1 MLKIGLT
8 GGIGSGKSMVADYL
22 AQLGAAVIDTDVI
35 SHELT
40 AVGGAAMP
48 DIEQAFG
55 SIVIANDGSLNR
67 DVMRDMVFKQLDIRK
82 QLEEILHPLI
92 FHETLRQAMQSQG
105 DYLLLVVPLL
115 IESGR
120 WHDRVDKICVVDCEP
135 ETQIQRVIKR
145 NNLSVDA
152 VQRIISAQATRSQ
165 RLNEADYVVLNGHRT
180 TLENLKQQCLE
191 LHQDLCSLLDD

>member
-22 AQLGAAVIDTDVI
+22 SELGAAVVDTDVI

-40 AVGGAAMP
+40 AAGGAAMS
-48 DIEQAFG
+48 DIELAFG
-55 SIVIANDGSLNR
+55 PDVISKDGSLNR
-67 DVMRDMVFKQLDIRK
+67 DVMRKMAFEQPHIRK
-82 QLEEILHPLI
+82 QLEEIIHPLI
-92 FHETLRQAMQSQG
+92 FHETLRQAMQAQG

-115 IESGR
+115 VESGR
-120 WHDRVDKICVVDCEP
+120 WQDRVDKICVVDCEP

-152 VQRIISAQATRSQ
+152 VQSIISAQATRSQ
-165 RLNEADYVVLNGHRT
+165 RLNKADYVVSNGHRT

-191 LHQDLCSLLDD
+191 LHQDLCSLLND

>member
-8 GGIGSGKSMVADYL
+8 GGIGSGKTMVADYL
-22 AQLGAAVIDTDVI
+22 AELGASVVDTDVI

-40 AVGGAAMP
+40 SPGGAAMA

-55 SIVIANDGSLNR
+55 PTVIADNGSLNR
-67 DVMRDMVFKQLDIRK
+67 DVMRDMVFKQPDIRK
-82 QLEEILHPLI
+82 NLEEILHPLI
-92 FHETLRQAMQSQG
+92 FHETLRQAMQCQG

-120 WHDRVDKICVVDCEP
+120 WQDRVDKICVVDCEP
-135 ETQIQRVIKR
+135 ETQIQRVTKR

-152 VQRIISAQATRSQ
+152 VERIMSAQATRNQ
-165 RLNEADYVVLNGHRT
+165 RLNQADYVVLNGHKT
-180 TLENLKQQCLE
+180 TLENLKQQCLD
-191 LHQDLCSLLDD
+191 LHQHLCNLLDD

>member
-22 AQLGAAVIDTDVI
+22 LQLGAAVIDTDVI

-40 AVGGAAMP
+40 TAGGAAMP
-48 DIEQAFG
+48 DIELAFG
-55 SIVIANDGSLNR
+55 SIVIATDGALNR
-67 DVMRDMVFKQLDIRK
+67 DVMRDMAFRQPQIRK

-92 FHETLRQAMQSQG
+92 FHETLRQAMQAQG

-135 ETQIQRVIKR
+135 ETQIQRVKKR

-191 LHQDLCSLLDD
+191 LHQNLCGLLDD

>member
-22 AQLGAAVIDTDVI
+22 SELGAAVVDTDVI

-40 AVGGAAMP
+40 AAGGAAMS
-48 DIEQAFG
+48 DIELAFG
-55 SIVIANDGSLNR
+55 TDVISEDGSLNR
-67 DVMRDMVFKQLDIRK
+67 DVMRKMAFEQPHIRK
-82 QLEEILHPLI
+82 QLEEIIHPLI
-92 FHETLRQAMQSQG
+92 FHETLRQAMQAQG

-115 IESGR
+115 VESGR
-120 WHDRVDKICVVDCEP
+120 WQDRVDKICVVDCEP

-165 RLNEADYVVLNGHRT
+165 RLNKADYVVSNGHRT

-191 LHQDLCSLLDD
+191 LHQDLCSLLND